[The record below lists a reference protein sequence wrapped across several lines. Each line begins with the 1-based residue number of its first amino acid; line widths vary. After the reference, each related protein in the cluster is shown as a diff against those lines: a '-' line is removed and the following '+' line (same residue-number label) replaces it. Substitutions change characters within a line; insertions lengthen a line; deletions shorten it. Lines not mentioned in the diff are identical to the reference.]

1 MMNSPKIIN
10 YETRPFKF
18 TERKMLL
25 STFVRLC
32 SYYKFPYQYIGFGG
46 LAFTDFKLFHKELHV
61 EDMHSIEGGEFSNE
75 RLEFNRPYS
84 FIQIYKEL
92 STSALAK
99 IDLTKKSII
108 WLDYDGALD
117 NYMFDDLAL
126 LMKKLPEGSIYL
138 MTCNRELKSDS
149 GDLYSVEKFR
159 EKFGSK
165 APFELR
171 AANFSGEESYKTIRK
186 MFTTHIS
193 NIIKDRNRN
202 DENVRFQ
209 QLCNIRYEENRG
221 ARMYTFGGIITHN
234 STTLDNLN
242 LHGFDFI
249 RTNED
254 LYKIEIPNITF
265 KEEIYINQH
274 VGLSEKIDLLRKG
287 KIVSDRDIDKYITVY
302 KFLPNFFDVRT

>member
-1 MMNSPKIIN
+1 MNSPKNIN

-25 STFVRLC
+25 STFARLC
-32 SYYKFPYQYIGFGG
+32 SKYQFSYQYIGFGG
-46 LAFTDFKLFHKELHV
+46 LAFTDFKLFHKELHID
-61 EDMHSIEGGEFSNE
+61 DMHSIEGGDFSNE

-84 FIQIYKEL
+84 FIRIYKEL

-126 LMKKLPEGSIYL
+126 LMNKIPEGSIYL
-138 MTCNRELKSDS
+138 MTCNRELKSEK
-149 GDLYSVEKFR
+149 GELYSVDEFR
-159 EKFGSK
+159 DKFGPK
-165 APFELR
+165 APFDLK
-171 AANFSGEESYKTIRK
+171 ATNFSGEESCNTIRK
-186 MFTTHIS
+186 MLMTHIR

-202 DENVRFQ
+202 DENVKFQ
-209 QLCNIRYEENRG
+209 QLFNIRYEEYRG
-221 ARMYTFGGIITHN
+221 ARMYTFGGIVTN
-234 STTLDNLN
+234 NDTTVDALNLN
-242 LHGFDFI
+242 SFDFI
-249 RTNED
+249 RTDDD

-274 VGLSEKIDLLRKG
+274 VGIAERLDQLREK
-287 KIVSDRDIDKYITVY
+287 KIISDRDIDKYITVY
-302 KFLPNFFDVRT
+302 KFLPNFFDVRM